1 MALITLAELKSVLGI
16 GDIYADAIVQACAD
30 SAENIILSYLTFDDV
45 TIKAVL
51 LEDNVATFYCFENSF
66 VVGQAVTVTGCGSPF
81 NGARIV
87 TEIGYSF
94 GPPFDGSRTFDALL
108 FQTYGAPFFRAAI
121 TNADISE
128 RRIIPSG
135 RAVLTSQAALY
146 DTTPEVREAALAVAC
161 DIWITRTGTL
171 GQQGVDFQSPAPYRL
186 GRSML
191 TRVSGLLGK
200 HLDTRG
206 YLG

>member
-1 MALITLAELKSVLGI
+1 MALITLSELKSVLGI
-16 GDIYADAIVQACAD
+16 GDIYADPIVQAVAD
-30 SAENIILSYLTFDDV
+30 SAENIILSYLVFDDV
-45 TIKAVL
+45 SIAGVSLTS
-51 LEDNVATFYCFENSF
+51 NVARFYCYDNTF
-66 VVGQAVTVTGCGSPF
+66 VVGQALTVSKCG
-81 NGARIV
+81 A
-87 TEIGYSF
+87 
-94 GPPFDGSRTFDALL
+94 PFDGSRTVTATGVDE
-108 FQTYGAPFFRAAI
+108 YGVTFFEAAI
-121 TNADISE
+121 TNANITK
-128 RRIIPSG
+128 RQVIPNG
-135 RAVLTSQAALY
+135 RGVLTSQAALY

-206 YLG
+206 YIG

>member
-1 MALITLAELKSVLGI
+1 MALITLSELKSVLGI

-30 SAENIILSYLTFDDV
+30 SAENIILSYLIFDDV
-45 TIKAVL
+45 SIVGVSLTN
-51 LEDNVATFYCFENSF
+51 NVARFYCHDNTF
-66 VVGQAVTVTGCGSPF
+66 VVGQALTVSNCGSPF
-81 NGARIV
+81 NG
-87 TEIGYSF
+87 
-94 GPPFDGSRTFDALL
+94 SRTVTNTGYDEY
-108 FQTYGAPFFRAAI
+108 QVTFFEAAI
-121 TNADISE
+121 TNADITK
-128 RRIIPSG
+128 RQVIPNG

-146 DTTPEVREAALAVAC
+146 DTTPEVREAALALAC

>member
-1 MALITLAELKSVLGI
+1 MPLIALSELKSVLGI

-30 SAENIILSYLTFDDV
+30 SAENIILSYLIFDDV
-45 TIKAVL
+45 AINGVQLK
-51 LEDNVATFYCFENSF
+51 DNVARFFCYDNTFA
-66 VVGQAVTVTGCGSPF
+66 VGQALTVTKCG
-81 NGARIV
+81 A
-87 TEIGYSF
+87 
-94 GPPFDGSRTFDALL
+94 PFDGSRTVTKEGVDE
-108 FQTYGAPFFRAAI
+108 YGVTFFEAAI
-121 TNADISE
+121 TNADITK
-128 RRIIPSG
+128 RKVIPTG

-146 DTTPEVREAALAVAC
+146 DLVPEVRESALAVAC

-186 GRSML
+186 GRSMF

>member
-1 MALITLAELKSVLGI
+1 MALITLSELKAVLGI
-16 GDIYADAIVQACAD
+16 GDIYADAIVQAVAD
-30 SAENIILSYLTFDDV
+30 SAENIILSYLIFDDV
-45 TIKAVL
+45 AIKSVSL
-51 LEDNVATFYCFENSF
+51 SGNVATFYCYENTF
-66 VVGQAVTVTGCGSPF
+66 VAGQALTVSKCG
-81 NGARIV
+81 A
-87 TEIGYSF
+87 
-94 GPPFDGSRTFDALL
+94 PFDGSRTVVDSFNGA
-108 FQTYGAPFFRAAI
+108 YGEHYFTAAI
-121 TNADISE
+121 TNADII
-128 RRIIPSG
+128 RRDIIPTG

>member
-1 MALITLAELKSVLGI
+1 MALITLSELKSVLGI
-16 GDIYADAIVQACAD
+16 GDIYADSIVQAVAD
-30 SAENIILSYLTFDDV
+30 SAENIILSYLIFDDV
-45 TIKAVL
+45 AINAVSL
-51 LEDNVATFYCFENSF
+51 TNNVARFYCYDNTFA
-66 VVGQAVTVTGCGSPF
+66 VGQVLTVSGCG
-81 NGARIV
+81 A
-87 TEIGYSF
+87 
-94 GPPFDGSRTFDALL
+94 PFDGSRTVTKEGVDE
-108 FQTYGAPFFRAAI
+108 YGVTFFEAAV
-121 TNADISE
+121 TNADITK
-128 RRIIPSG
+128 RKIIPNG

-146 DTTPEVREAALAVAC
+146 DATPEVREAALAVAC

>member
-1 MALITLAELKSVLGI
+1 MALISLSEFKAVLGI
-16 GDIYADAIVQACAD
+16 GNIYADADVQEVAD
-30 SAENIILSYLTFDDV
+30 AAENIILSYLIFDDV
-45 TIKAVL
+45 AIQSVKL
-51 LEDNVATFYCFENSF
+51 RNNIATFYCFENTF
-66 VVGQAVTVTGCGSPF
+66 VTGQALTVTGCGSPF
-81 NGARIV
+81 NGSRTV
-87 TEIGYSF
+87 LESGYGAS
-94 GPPFDGSRTFDALL
+94 FDGLPTILDTRYNNY
-108 FQTYGAPFFRAAI
+108 QIPFFTAAI
-121 TNADISE
+121 TNADITE

-135 RAVLTSQAALY
+135 RAVLTSQATLY
-146 DTTPEVREAALAVAC
+146 DTTPEVREAAMAVAC

-206 YLG
+206 FLG

>member
-1 MALITLAELKSVLGI
+1 M
-16 GDIYADAIVQACAD
+16 
-30 SAENIILSYLTFDDV
+30 
-45 TIKAVL
+45 
-51 LEDNVATFYCFENSF
+51 
-66 VVGQAVTVTGCGSPF
+66 
-81 NGARIV
+81 
-87 TEIGYSF
+87 
-94 GPPFDGSRTFDALL
+94 
-108 FQTYGAPFFRAAI
+108 AI
-121 TNADISE
+121 TNADVLTRQLLPRGS
-128 RRIIPSG
+128 
-135 RAVLTSQAALY
+135 AVLTSQAALY

-171 GQQGVDFQSPAPYRL
+171 GQSGVDFQSPAPYRL

>member
-1 MALITLAELKSVLGI
+1 MPLIALSELKSVLGI
-16 GDIYADAIVQACAD
+16 GNIYADSDVQEVAD
-30 SAENIILSYLTFDDV
+30 AAENIILSYLIFDDV
-45 TIKAVL
+45 AINGVQLTN
-51 LEDNVATFYCFENSF
+51 NVARFYCYDNTF
-66 VVGQAVTVTGCGSPF
+66 VVGQALTVTGCGSPF
-81 NGARIV
+81 NG
-87 TEIGYSF
+87 
-94 GPPFDGSRTFDALL
+94 SRTVTKEGVDE
-108 FQTYGAPFFRAAI
+108 YGVTFFEAAI
-121 TNADISE
+121 TNADITK
-128 RRIIPSG
+128 RKVIPNG

-146 DTTPEVREAALAVAC
+146 DTTPEVREAALAIAC

>member
-1 MALITLAELKSVLGI
+1 MALITLSELKSVLGI
-16 GDIYADAIVQACAD
+16 GDIYADSIVQAVAD
-30 SAENIILSYLTFDDV
+30 SAENIILSYLIFDDV
-45 TIKAVL
+45 SIVGASLTN
-51 LEDNVATFYCFENSF
+51 NVARFYCHDNTF
-66 VVGQAVTVTGCGSPF
+66 VVGQALTVTGCGSPF
-81 NGARIV
+81 NG
-87 TEIGYSF
+87 
-94 GPPFDGSRTFDALL
+94 SRTVTKVGYDEYNV
-108 FQTYGAPFFRAAI
+108 TYFEAAV
-121 TNADISE
+121 TNADITK
-128 RRIIPSG
+128 RQIIPNG

>member
-1 MALITLAELKSVLGI
+1 MALITLSELKSVLGI
-16 GDIYADAIVQACAD
+16 GDIYADPIVQAVAD
-30 SAENIILSYLTFDDV
+30 SAENIILSYLIFDDV
-45 TIKAVL
+45 SIAGVSLTS
-51 LEDNVATFYCFENSF
+51 NVARFYCYDNTF
-66 VVGQAVTVTGCGSPF
+66 VVGQALTVSKCG
-81 NGARIV
+81 A
-87 TEIGYSF
+87 
-94 GPPFDGSRTFDALL
+94 PFDGSRTVTATGTDE
-108 FQTYGAPFFRAAI
+108 YGVTFFEAAI
-121 TNADISE
+121 TNANITK
-128 RRIIPSG
+128 RQVIPNG

-146 DTTPEVREAALAVAC
+146 DSVPEVRESAMAVAC

>member
-1 MALITLAELKSVLGI
+1 MPLIALSELKAVLGI
-16 GDIYADAIVQACAD
+16 GDIYANSIVQGVAD
-30 SAENIILSYLTFDDV
+30 SAENIILSYLIFDDV
-45 TIKAVL
+45 AINAVSL
-51 LEDNVATFYCFENSF
+51 TDNVARFFCYDNTF
-66 VVGQAVTVTGCGSPF
+66 VVGQVLTVSGCGS
-81 NGARIV
+81 
-87 TEIGYSF
+87 
-94 GPPFDGSRTFDALL
+94 PFDGSRTVTNETVDEYGV
-108 FQTYGAPFFRAAI
+108 TYFEAAV
-121 TNADISE
+121 TNADIAK
-128 RRIIPSG
+128 RRVIPNG

-146 DTTPEVREAALAVAC
+146 DTTPEVREAAMAVAC

>member
-1 MALITLAELKSVLGI
+1 MALITLSELKSVLGI
-16 GDIYADAIVQACAD
+16 GDIYADSIVQAVAD
-30 SAENIILSYLTFDDV
+30 SAENIILSYLIFDDV
-45 TIKAVL
+45 SINAVSL
-51 LEDNVATFYCFENSF
+51 TNNVARFYCYENTF
-66 VVGQAVTVTGCGSPF
+66 VVGQALTVSGCGAPL
-81 NGARIV
+81 
-87 TEIGYSF
+87 
-94 GPPFDGSRTFDALL
+94 DGSRTVTKEGVDE
-108 FQTYGAPFFRAAI
+108 YGVTFFEAAV
-121 TNADISE
+121 TNADITK
-128 RRIIPSG
+128 RKVIPNG

>member
-1 MALITLAELKSVLGI
+1 MPLIVLSELKAVLGI
-16 GDIYADAIVQACAD
+16 GDIYADDIVQECAD
-30 SAENIILSYLTFDDV
+30 AAQNILLSYLTFDYV
-45 TIKAVL
+45 AIKEVSL
-51 LEDNVATFYCFENSF
+51 TSNVAKFYCHDNTF
-66 VVGQAVTVTGCGSPF
+66 VVGQALTVSKCG
-81 NGARIV
+81 A
-87 TEIGYSF
+87 
-94 GPPFDGSRTFDALL
+94 PFDGSRTVTAVGTENLV
-108 FQTYGAPFFRAAI
+108 TFFEAAI
-121 TNADISE
+121 TNADITK
-128 RRIIPSG
+128 RMVIPNG
-135 RAVLTSQAALY
+135 RALLTSQATMY
-146 DTTPEVREAALAVAC
+146 DSGYPEVEQAALAIAC

>member
-1 MALITLAELKSVLGI
+1 MALITLSELKSVLGI
-16 GDIYADAIVQACAD
+16 GDIYADSIVQAVAD
-30 SAENIILSYLTFDDV
+30 SAENIILSYLIFDDV
-45 TIKAVL
+45 SIVGASLTN
-51 LEDNVATFYCFENSF
+51 NVARFYCHDNTF
-66 VVGQAVTVTGCGSPF
+66 VVGQALTVTGCGSPF
-81 NGARIV
+81 NG
-87 TEIGYSF
+87 
-94 GPPFDGSRTFDALL
+94 SRTVTKVGYDEYNV
-108 FQTYGAPFFRAAI
+108 TYFEAAI
-121 TNADISE
+121 TNADISK
-128 RRIIPSG
+128 RQIIPNG
-135 RAVLTSQAALY
+135 RAVLASQAALY

>member
-1 MALITLAELKSVLGI
+1 MALITISELKAVLGI
-16 GDIYADAIVQACAD
+16 GDIYADAIVQEVAD
-30 SAENIILSYLTFDDV
+30 AAENILLSYLIFDDV
-45 TIKAVL
+45 SIAGVSLTN
-51 LEDNVATFYCFENSF
+51 NVARFYCYDNTF
-66 VVGQAVTVTGCGSPF
+66 VVGQALTVSKCG
-81 NGARIV
+81 A
-87 TEIGYSF
+87 
-94 GPPFDGSRTFDALL
+94 PFDGSRTVTKVGYDE
-108 FQTYGAPFFRAAI
+108 YGVTFFEAAI
-121 TNADISE
+121 TNANITKRSV
-128 RRIIPSG
+128 IPNG

>member
-1 MALITLAELKSVLGI
+1 MALITLSELKAVLGI
-16 GDIYADAIVQACAD
+16 GDIYADAIVQDVVDA
-30 SAENIILSYLTFDDV
+30 AENIILSYLIFDDV
-45 TIKAVL
+45 AIKEVRL
-51 LEDNVATFYCFENSF
+51 TNNVARFYCYDNTF
-66 VVGQAVTVTGCGSPF
+66 VIGQALTVSKCG
-81 NGARIV
+81 A
-87 TEIGYSF
+87 
-94 GPPFDGSRTFDALL
+94 PFDGSRTVTAVGKENLV
-108 FQTYGAPFFRAAI
+108 TFFEAAI
-121 TNADISE
+121 TNADITK
-128 RRIIPSG
+128 RMVIPNG

-146 DTTPEVREAALAVAC
+146 DSGYPEISEACLAVAS

-206 YLG
+206 FLG